1 MKYHPLSSEEAEEV
15 VELEVVDAVA
25 LVTSKTMQTKRCLYL
40 HPEENNESLGNVLHQ
55 LAVRQSKCFS
65 SMDGR
70 VGNDRVIRVILLVVE

>member
-25 LVTSKTMQTKRCLYL
+25 LVTSKTMQTK
-40 HPEENNESLGNVLHQ
+40 
-55 LAVRQSKCFS
+55 CFS